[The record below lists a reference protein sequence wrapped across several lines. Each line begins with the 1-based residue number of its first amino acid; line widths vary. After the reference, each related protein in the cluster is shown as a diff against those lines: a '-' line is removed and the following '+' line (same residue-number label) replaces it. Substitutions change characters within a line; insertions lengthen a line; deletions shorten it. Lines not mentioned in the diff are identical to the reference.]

1 MMIDREHKNN
11 RLQGTYRYTVP
22 RTETGQCAI
31 EVLDVTISFQ
41 VLC

>member
-22 RTETGQCAI
+22 RTERLAN
-31 EVLDVTISFQ
+31 VLSVK
-41 VLC
+41 CYY